1 MKIKSVSTTITV
13 TVGTA
18 LVFDDGIN
26 NVYTE
31 PFEIKASF
39 KTADGLE
46 KMVRDYFKEESGRA
60 LVKIIDAK
68 KQKVSYSVPID
79 AFMAYAVETER
90 ADI

>member
-13 TVGTA
+13 TVGNA
-18 LVFDDGIN
+18 LVFDDKTN
-26 NVYTE
+26 NVTTLS
-31 PFEIKASF
+31 FEIKASF
-39 KTADGLE
+39 KTTDGLE
-46 KMVRDYFKEESGRA
+46 KMVRDYFKEESMS

-68 KQKVSYSVPID
+68 KQKVSYSVPIE